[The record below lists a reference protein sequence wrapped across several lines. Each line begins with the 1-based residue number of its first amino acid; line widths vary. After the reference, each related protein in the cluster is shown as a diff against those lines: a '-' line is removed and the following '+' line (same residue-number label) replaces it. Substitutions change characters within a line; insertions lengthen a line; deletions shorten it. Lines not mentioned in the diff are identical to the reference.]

1 MAAFAAFQLLLAI
14 IVIHPMSYNKATA
27 SLSVLQAFITLMEH
41 ARAAQLFVR
50 LAFLQQIVLRAHL
63 ASVTQMVIVFCLQ
76 VIVQLAISEMS

>member
-14 IVIHPMSYNKATA
+14 IVILPMSYNKATA
-27 SLSVLQAFITLMEH
+27 SLSVLQDFITRMEH
-41 ARAAQLFVR
+41 AKAVQLLVR